1 MKQNL
6 INATRTLALVMV
18 GLFFTACPT
27 IYVSHHD
34 AFPADKFEAAFE
46 RIAELQA
53 DNPGREGEAYE
64 LNILVYDGSGGELVQ
79 VTMPLA
85 VLEWGVGVAQETVVY
100 VHEDEWEE
108 EFGTDFNPLSDM
120 SPEDLRKM
128 GPGLLVQVD
137 EVEDDTHVLIWLE

>member
-1 MKQNL
+1 
-6 INATRTLALVMV
+6 
-18 GLFFTACPT
+18 
-27 IYVSHHD
+27 
-34 AFPADKFEAAFE
+34 
-46 RIAELQA
+46 
-53 DNPGREGEAYE
+53 
-64 LNILVYDGSGGELVQ
+64 
-79 VTMPLA
+79 
-85 VLEWGVGVAQETVVY
+85 VGVAQETVVY